1 MEALKRS
8 VVESGKGTK
17 TAKAPPPKAK
27 GKKKIEGQREML
39 LPIAGKKPAGAEEE
53 KKSAATPR
61 RKAG

>member
-39 LPIAGKKPAGAEEE
+39 LPIAGKKAAADKVE
-53 KKSAATPR
+53 KKPATASR